1 MNELILEL
9 FNKENLVEQA
19 QERLILRC
27 HQFTTRMAYK
37 YLFGCEN
44 SVRVDSLSRALQ
56 NIGVS
61 ASETD
66 IRLMLE
72 RFDTN
77 SDGQLTYTD
86 VCDFFTP

>member
-1 MNELILEL
+1 MTELILEL

-66 IRLMLE
+66 IRLVLE
-72 RFDTN
+72 RFDAN

>member
-1 MNELILEL
+1 MTELILDL
-9 FNKENLVEQA
+9 LNKENLVEQA

-27 HQFTTRMAYK
+27 YQFTTRMAFK
-37 YLFGCEN
+37 YFFGCEN
-44 SVRVDSLSRALQ
+44 SVTVDSLTRALL
-56 NIGVS
+56 NIGVV

-66 IRLMLE
+66 IRLVVE